1 MLTFSR
7 KSQICSLPPAGICT
21 NQVRPYMY
29 GGSEANTNTPPPLK
43 KNLQTNKNKI
53 QNFLLI

>member
-29 GGSEANTNTPPPLK
+29 GGSEANTNTPPPK
-43 KNLQTNKNKI
+43 KTQQTNKNKI
-53 QNFLLI
+53 QNFLI

>member
-43 KNLQTNKNKI
+43 KTNKQTRTNYKI
-53 QNFLLI
+53 FY